1 MYSKYSDSYLKNILS
16 KLINYISYLKANYN
30 DKNYSIKNF
39 YDIYLDKTFVRVSD
53 LLKNPILK
61 NIYDLDFLEIN
72 GQKYK
77 NIKDIISEKSLQKIV
92 NEKLYKTQD
101 CTIIH

>member
-1 MYSKYSDSYLKNILS
+1 LKNILS
-16 KLINYISYLKANYN
+16 KLINYISYLKSNYN

-39 YDIYLDKTFVRVSD
+39 YDIYLDKTFVRISD

-72 GQKYK
+72 GKKYK
-77 NIKDIISEKSLQKIV
+77 NIKDIISEK
-92 NEKLYKTQD
+92 
-101 CTIIH
+101 

>member
-1 MYSKYSDSYLKNILS
+1 MKS
-16 KLINYISYLKANYN
+16 NYN

-39 YDIYLDKTFVRVSD
+39 YDIYLDKTFVRISD

-72 GQKYK
+72 GKKYK
-77 NIKDIISEKSLQKIV
+77 NIKDIISEK
-92 NEKLYKTQD
+92 
-101 CTIIH
+101 

>member
-1 MYSKYSDSYLKNILS
+1 MKSS
-16 KLINYISYLKANYN
+16 YN
-30 DKNYSIKNF
+30 DNNYSIKNF
-39 YDIYLDKTFVRVSD
+39 YDIYFDKTFARISD

-61 NIYDLDFLEIN
+61 SIYDLDFLEIN